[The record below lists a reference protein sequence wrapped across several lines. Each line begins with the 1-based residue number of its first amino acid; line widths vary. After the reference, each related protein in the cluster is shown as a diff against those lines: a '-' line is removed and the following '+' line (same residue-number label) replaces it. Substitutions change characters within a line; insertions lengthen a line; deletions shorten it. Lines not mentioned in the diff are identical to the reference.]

1 MITLKDIQL
10 AIAFYFLCGLLA
22 SVIGAYLS
30 YYTQIDIQKAQ
41 MKRLA
46 KEAPKVE
53 DNRPSKDSRDK

>member
-30 YYTQIDIQKAQ
+30 YYTQINIQKAQ

-46 KEAPKVE
+46 KEAPEVE